1 MMTMIRWFASRMPRS
16 ITKDQ
21 KKTWS
26 ILNLPHNQRCCQNL
40 SQKHTQS
47 PIENLGFCQTSRTV
61 KKNSHVSS
69 LRKGRALSQISMTH
83 FFNDSLCAGNLILQE
98 AGPDMLLFVDVSNE
112 KLESSKAQVKWSLVK
127 TTMQNFSLLLPFKT
141 SVQDMRKIQWFFKTL
156 PSPGSWE
163 ILLLLRHFFL
173 KFSAQLWT
181 RGFHPKC
188 TGSK

>member
-1 MMTMIRWFASRMPRS
+1 MHDGWWRWYDDSLRECLVQSPR
-16 ITKDQ
+16 TK
-21 KKTWS
+21 KKPWS

-141 SVQDMRKIQWFFKTL
+141 SVQDEENPMVFQNSAISWFMGDPIAVEALFLEVLGPTL
-156 PSPGSWE
+156 N
-163 ILLLLRHFFL
+163 
-173 KFSAQLWT
+173 
-181 RGFHPKC
+181 
-188 TGSK
+188 